1 MKTGIY
7 QLFIV
12 FAVIGVA
19 FFASCNK
26 ETIVT
31 VSGKVQKGPYII
43 GSSIMLNELDE
54 NLNQTGRAFTST
66 IVSDD
71 GSFNLGSITL
81 ESEYVLLTAEGY
93 YFSEIYGSLSP
104 STLRMQAIADAS
116 NSGQMNVNAMTHVLK
131 DRVMYLVSEGQNFEQ
146 ANQQAKS
153 ELLSF
158 LNASE
163 ASGADFVNYDIAGN
177 NTNSAVL
184 LAFSLILQRYTPHM
198 NGREQLTAELSSL
211 LANLSSDF
219 RTDGIINNRA
229 LIDTLLYNA
238 YNLNFI
244 QIENNIAERY
254 SDLGL
259 DMVIPDF
266 VYYIDRFVDAH
277 AENLSDEIIYP
288 ASVCSHPIYDPNTIL
303 PNILVP
309 GVTEI
314 NAGWYSMLA
323 IIPSYTNLTVK
334 FIYTGPDENFNPIPP
349 YNYGWYYSET
359 EDNGFIITAER
370 HNSLIDN
377 KISFANSGTATMEYY
392 INGETSPSLV
402 KQITWQ

>member
-1 MKTGIY
+1 MKTGMY

-71 GSFNLGSITL
+71 GSFNMGSITL

-116 NSGQMNVNAMTHVLK
+116 NSGQMNVNVMTHVLK
-131 DRVMYLVSEGQNFEQ
+131 DRVMYLVSEGQSFEQ

-153 ELLSF
+153 ELLTF

-163 ASGADFVNYDIAGN
+163 ASGADFVNYDITGD

-184 LAFSLILQRYTPHM
+184 LAFSLILQRYTPNT

-244 QIENNIAERY
+244 QIENNIAKRY

-288 ASVCSHPIYDPNTIL
+288 EAVCAHPIYDPNTML

-309 GVTEI
+309 TVTEI
-314 NAGWYSMLA
+314 NAGWYSLLA
-323 IIPSYTNLTVK
+323 IVPSYTSLTIK
-334 FIYTGPDENFNPIPP
+334 FIYSGPEENFSPNAP
-349 YNYGWYYSET
+349 YHYGWNYTKT
-359 EDNGFIITAER
+359 ENIGFTITAER
-370 HNSLIDN
+370 HNSMINNLIA
-377 KISFANSGTATMEYY
+377 IRNSGTATMEYY
-392 INGETSPSLV
+392 INGETSPSFV